1 MFASDVEA
9 GKKKSASAWRLLA
22 LAKEETLVRCIQ
34 GASRPPLS
42 CRLALPFAFC
52 CQSLRGRAVLLF

>member
-22 LAKEETLVRCIQ
+22 LAKEETLVRSIQ
-34 GASRPPLS
+34 GASKAPGPG
-42 CRLALPFAFC
+42 CPCVAFC
-52 CQSLRGRAVLLF
+52 LLPAR

>member
-22 LAKEETLVRCIQ
+22 LAKEETLVRYIQ
-34 GASRPPLS
+34 GASMPQCLWS
-42 CRLALPFAFC
+42 FALPVTFC
-52 CQSLRGRAVLLF
+52 CH